1 MARFDTLFSISLYHP
16 FFEDG
21 IAKGISLV
29 PDEKTRGVMDAC
41 GLLFRTT
48 GKEIRVLTEL
58 DTEAIE
64 AKKMKRFLPEGFRFT
79 FKLMVSNPL
88 FYTITDTKGVS
99 LFENCW
105 LFDNHQQSQGEESLF
120 LHPGP
125 TVDEATSVLLKTGN
139 TEFTYE
145 WDTDTEVGSAFITDT
160 SGRCFISQTIDSS
173 EGKTRATFDLSR
185 LEPDIYNLQ
194 TGTTIR
200 PIYYDRA
207 LNRADPMIGLVR
219 IGAETVPDPAFRLL
233 DEEQS
238 LNQPE
243 FKLKFDAM
251 KTFWRYHIIS
261 RSGMETA
268 NLALE
273 SAEYPFKATSHAGH
287 PETDLLFQSE
297 VPIPM
302 TEKGVKDIHLKKN
315 NGSIARQLIE
325 SLPGPGPEISGE
337 DPEGSETLYSDIFV
351 YI

>member
-1 MARFDTLFSISLYHP
+1 MARFDTLLSISLYHP

-21 IAKGISLV
+21 VAKGISLV
-29 PDEKTRGVMDAC
+29 PDEKTRDVMDAC

-48 GKEIRVLTEL
+48 DKGVRVLTEM
-58 DTEAIE
+58 DTEAVE
-64 AKKMKRFLPEGFRFT
+64 AKKMKRSLPEGFQFT
-79 FKLMVSNPL
+79 FKLMVSKPL
-88 FYTITDTKGVS
+88 FYTITDAKGVP
-99 LFENCW
+99 LFEHCW
-105 LFDNHQQSQGEESLF
+105 LFDNHQQSQGEGSLF

-125 TVDEATSVLLKTGN
+125 TVDEATSVLFKTGN
-139 TEFTYE
+139 LEFTYE
-145 WDTDTEVGSAFITDT
+145 WDTDTGMESAFITDI
-160 SGRCFISQTIDSS
+160 SGRCFISEVIDSS
-173 EGKTRATFDLSR
+173 EGKARVTFDLSH

-194 TGTTIR
+194 AGTAIR
-200 PIYYDRA
+200 PFYYDRA
-207 LNRADPMIGLVR
+207 LKRADPMIGLVR
-219 IGAETVPDPAFRLL
+219 IDAGALPDPAFRLL

-238 LNQPE
+238 LKQPE
-243 FKLKFDAM
+243 FKLKFDAT
-251 KTFWRYHIIS
+251 KTYWRYHIIS

-268 NLALE
+268 SLALE
-273 SAEYPFKATSHAGH
+273 SAEYPFKATSHAGY

-337 DPEGSETLYSDIFV
+337 DPEGSETFYSDIFV